1 MNCLQAAEH
10 FSAYFENTLDYQ
22 ALRGF
27 EAHLTACE
35 ACQHEYARF
44 QESVKAVRQLPQIE
58 PSPDF
63 MPKLLERLAKERRE
77 FGGIQE
83 IVATGWHRLQDIFRR
98 PRWAFSGVVAL
109 ILIVAVGGYL
119 YQDGFLSNRASQPA
133 VVVTP
138 TSQPSRVGPPPVA
151 LPVDVQR
158 QVRSMDPFSPG
169 GVIRASRQPTQQHY
183 ILKQVSYTDAST
195 RGGL

>member
-10 FSAYFENTLDYQ
+10 FSAYFEDTLDYQ

-27 EAHLTACE
+27 ETHLTACK

-44 QESVKAVRQLPQIE
+44 HESVKAVRELPQLE

-63 MPKLLERLAKERRE
+63 MPKLLERLAEERRE
-77 FGGIQE
+77 FGGIRE
-83 IVATGWHRLQDIFRR
+83 IVAIGWHRLQDIFRR
-98 PRWAFSGVVAL
+98 PRWAFSGVIAL
-109 ILIVAVGGYL
+109 LLIVAVGGYL
-119 YQDGFLSNRASQPA
+119 YQEGFLANRGSQPA

-151 LPVDVQR
+151 LPVDVPR
-158 QVRSMDPFSPG
+158 QVRSRDSFSPG
-169 GVIRASRQPTQQHY
+169 GVIRASRQPMQQHY
-183 ILKQVSYTDAST
+183 ILKQVSYTNAST